1 MEYVRATLIALSAC
15 LLPSGCGEPACTGT
29 PDVCRFEA
37 FQKAT
42 PDAAADAVAAIQQFQ
57 DPIVRSAA
65 VNHWLLQHP
74 QSSSQDGMAL
84 CALLTGTEVGNCNR
98 RVNAAHLRR

>member
-1 MEYVRATLIALSAC
+1 MRVPALALV
-15 LLPSGCGEPACTGT
+15 LLAAAALSGCGTPTCTGT
-29 PDVCRFEA
+29 PDVCNFEA

-42 PDAAADAVAAIQQFQ
+42 PDAASDAAAAIRQFQ

-65 VNHWLLQHP
+65 VNQWLQLHP
-74 QSSSQDGMAL
+74 QSSPQDGMML